1 MAIEHPLITSAS
13 VKASWIF
20 VGAVGATTPLWG
32 VAAMR

>member
-1 MAIEHPLITSAS
+1 